1 MSQVK
6 DKIVGRPRLMTQA
19 RCSYCAGCHYGI
31 VTRLVAEVME
41 ELDVGGRAVGVVGP
55 SCSAGLQWQ
64 LNIDWMSAAHGRGAP
79 TATGIKRVH
88 PDAVVFTVQGDG
100 DLGAI
105 GLGNTLHAMLR
116 GEKLTTIFL
125 NNACYGQTGGQMA
138 PTTLIGMN
146 STTTTDGRQASREGY
161 PIHVAELAAWMR
173 GVVYSARWTVHTP
186 ANYRRAKQAVK
197 IALQKQLDGVG
208 FSLVE
213 LLCACPTNWA
223 LSAVDCLKYID
234 EKMIAEY
241 PLGEFKNVDK
251 IE

>member
-6 DKIVGRPRLMTQA
+6 EKIVGRPKLMTQA
-19 RCSYCAGCHYGI
+19 RSPYCPGCHYGVVSRI
-31 VTRLVAEVME
+31 VAEVLE
-41 ELDVGGRAVGVVGP
+41 ELDIGGRAIGLAAP
-55 SCSAGLQWQ
+55 SCSAGIQWQ
-64 LNIDWMSAAHGRGAP
+64 LNIDWMSAAHGRACA

-88 PDAVVFTVQGDG
+88 PNAVVFTIQGDG

-116 GEKLTTIFL
+116 AEKLTTIFL
-125 NNACYGQTGGQMA
+125 NNAGYGQTGGQMA
-138 PTTLIGMN
+138 PTTLLGMK
-146 STTTTDGRQASREGY
+146 TTTTPEGRKADPQGY
-161 PIHVAELAAWMR
+161 PLHVAELAAWTK

-186 ANYRRAKQAVK
+186 ANFRRAKQAIK
-197 IALQKQLDGVG
+197 AAFQKQLEGAG

-234 EKMIAEY
+234 EQMIAEY